1 MIWSLACVKKKW
13 FSLTF
18 FFFSS
23 WCFCIACFFLV
34 YPAIWEDFIFDMQ
47 AEYWA
52 FCQYLLPGDD
62 AQKHLHVKSHWE
74 LSLYA
79 PGKCINISGWS
90 LDITSPVQQGAAP
103 DDAPWVGMWWHS
115 HLEDVCS
122 GCLWWGTVLII
133 SGTSGWVCKVY
144 PTGVWHQ
151 QNSYRQWAE
160 RGLGFCLRE
169 KT

>member
-1 MIWSLACVKKKW
+1 MFLHCM
-13 FSLTF
+13 
-18 FFFSS
+18 FFSRLS
-23 WCFCIACFFLV
+23 CNLGRFYFWYASRILSL
-34 YPAIWEDFIFDMQ
+34 P
-47 AEYWA
+47 

-74 LSLYA
+74 LSLYT
-79 PGKCINISGWS
+79 PGKCTNISGWS
-90 LDITSPVQQGAAP
+90 LDITSPMQQGATP

-133 SGTSGWVCKVY
+133 SGTSGWVCKMY

-169 KT
+169 KTWK